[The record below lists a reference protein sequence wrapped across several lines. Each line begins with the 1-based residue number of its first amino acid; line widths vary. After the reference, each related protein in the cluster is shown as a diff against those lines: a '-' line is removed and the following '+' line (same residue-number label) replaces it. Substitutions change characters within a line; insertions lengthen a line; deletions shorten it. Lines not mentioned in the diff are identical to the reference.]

1 MINKTAAHR
10 LILLMPDYEAAFF
23 TQRLIRVRPNIQT
36 VTAAD
41 KAALLDLM
49 AETQHPASLFG
60 FLTDVIVPEAI
71 LQKFDQALNI
81 HPGPPWM
88 PGYRP
93 TIKVM
98 KCGERDYGAT
108 LHVMA
113 KEVDTE
119 RPIIAVRRFQL
130 PDKATLEQVET
141 LTYQQCL
148 LLALDHLDVIA
159 GLKSPTPHPV
169 ERWGRR

>member
-1 MINKTAAHR
+1 MINKSAAHR
-10 LILLMPDYEAAFF
+10 LILLMPDNEATFF
-23 TQRLIRVRPNIQT
+23 AHRLTKLRPDIQT
-36 VTAAD
+36 VAATD

-49 AETQHPASLFG
+49 AKTEHPTSLFG
-60 FLTDVIVPEAI
+60 FLTDVIVPETI
-71 LQKFDQALNI
+71 LSELDLALNI

-108 LHVMA
+108 LHMMA
-113 KEVDTE
+113 KEVDTG
-119 RPIIAVRRFQL
+119 PIIAVRRFQL
-130 PDKATLEQVET
+130 PLQATLEQVET

-148 LLALDHLDVIA
+148 QLALDHLDVIV

>member
-23 TQRLIRVRPNIQT
+23 AQRLIKVRPDIQT

-41 KAALLDLM
+41 KATLLDLM
-49 AETQHPASLFG
+49 EETQNPASLFG

-71 LQKFDQALNI
+71 LSKLDQALNI

-108 LHVMA
+108 LHVMD
-113 KEVDTE
+113 KEVDTG
-119 RPIIAVRRFQL
+119 PIIAVRRFQL
-130 PDKATLEQVET
+130 PHQATLEQVET

-148 LLALDHLDVIA
+148 QLALDHLDVIA